1 MEYDDRG
8 GKQMTIEEL
17 SLLKQQCQN
26 DADYYGNISFEI
38 LQGKF
43 QNVVNILE
51 QMEAILKENEE
62 LQFRIQQLESSINSI
77 REDEEVLD

>member
-1 MEYDDRG
+1 
-8 GKQMTIEEL
+8 MTIEEL

-26 DADYYGNISFEI
+26 DANYYGNISFDI

-43 QNVVNILE
+43 QNVVNILNK
-51 QMEAILKENEE
+51 METIVKENEE
-62 LQFRIQQLESSINSI
+62 LKGRIQQLEEAINAM